1 MLYLSG
7 LAAAIGFRMN
17 LFNIGV
23 DGQYRVA
30 AFTAAVVAGEA
41 WLPGYLNTAL
51 AIVCAMA
58 VGALWAGIA
67 GMLRATRGV
76 SEVISTIMLNA
87 IATALVAYLLRKAA
101 VRVEGSNAIGTKK
114 IPESSRI
121 PNISIG
127 DGPGQEIY
135 GFVIIAV
142 LVGFLYWFVLNK
154 TVFGFDLRATG
165 RSTTAATASGIKI
178 TRMVVCAMLISGAVA
193 GLVGLPILFGDSY
206 QYGST
211 FQSGLG
217 FAGIAI
223 ALLGRNH
230 PIGVAIGALLFAF
243 LNEQSNPLQI
253 LVGVSPDIVAITQGV
268 IVLAVVI
275 SYEVV
280 RRTGV
285 RLEQQAVA
293 RALEQ
298 SAPSVRRSRHERPR
312 DRHRRRRPRPRP
324 KTRRIP
330 WWAFLAAVPGV
341 LLLLAV
347 LELVTGANDLASSGT
362 IAATLIATTPIM
374 LAGLGGLWSE
384 RAGVVNIGLEG
395 MMILGTYGAGY
406 FGYHYGAWAGR
417 PRRDRDGHAR
427 RPAARHRHGDLRRR
441 PHHLRCRD
449 QHHRARRGPVPR
461 LAHLRGAARRRLHPV
476 AEDPGRADDHL
487 RRR

>member
-1 MLYLSG
+1 MTPRMTKFVLAISAPILALVAAFVITSLVLAAAGDPVLDVWKQILSVPERRNVANIIDNAMVLYLSG
-7 LAAAIGFRMN
+7 LAAAVGFRMN

-23 DGQYRVA
+23 DGQYRIA

-67 GMLRATRGV
+67 GVLRATRGV

-101 VRVEGSNAIGTKK
+101 VRVEGSNSIGTKI
-114 IPESSRI
+114 IPKSSQI

-127 DGPGQEIY
+127 SGPGEEIY
-135 GFVIIAV
+135 GFVVIVV

-154 TVFGFDLRATG
+154 TRFGFDLRATG
-165 RSTTAATASGIKI
+165 HSTTAATASGVNI
-178 TRMVVCAMLISGAVA
+178 TRMVVLAMLISGAVA
-193 GLVGLPILFGDSY
+193 GLVGLPILFGDSF

-230 PIGVAIGALLFAF
+230 PIGVALGALLFAF

-268 IVLAVVI
+268 IVLTVVI
-275 SYEVV
+275 SYEIV
-280 RRTGV
+280 RRYGV

-293 RALEQ
+293 KALVPERREPEE
-298 SAPSVRRSRHERPR
+298 AP
-312 DRHRRRRPRPRP
+312 
-324 KTRRIP
+324 
-330 WWAFLAAVPGV
+330 A
-341 LLLLAV
+341 
-347 LELVTGANDLASSGT
+347 
-362 IAATLIATTPIM
+362 
-374 LAGLGGLWSE
+374 
-384 RAGVVNIGLEG
+384 
-395 MMILGTYGAGY
+395 
-406 FGYHYGAWAGR
+406 
-417 PRRDRDGHAR
+417 
-427 RPAARHRHGDLRRR
+427 
-441 PHHLRCRD
+441 
-449 QHHRARRGPVPR
+449 
-461 LAHLRGAARRRLHPV
+461 
-476 AEDPGRADDHL
+476 
-487 RRR
+487 

>member
-1 MLYLSG
+1 VLDVWKQILSVPERRNVANIIDNAMVLYLSG

-23 DGQYRVA
+23 DGQYRIA

-51 AIVCAMA
+51 AVLCAMA

-67 GMLRATRGV
+67 GVLRATRGV

-101 VRVEGSNAIGTKK
+101 VRVEGSNSIGTKI
-114 IPESSRI
+114 IPKSSQI

-127 DGPGQEIY
+127 SGPGQEIY
-135 GFVIIAV
+135 GFVVIVV

-154 TVFGFDLRATG
+154 TRFGFDLRATG
-165 RSTTAATASGIKI
+165 RSTTAATASGINI
-178 TRMVVCAMLISGAVA
+178 TRMVVLAMLISGAVA

-223 ALLGRNH
+223 ALLGRND
-230 PIGVAIGALLFAF
+230 PIGVAVGALLFAF

-268 IVLAVVI
+268 IVLTVVI
-275 SYEVV
+275 SYEIV
-280 RRTGV
+280 RRYGV

-293 RALEQ
+293 KALVPERRETEEA
-298 SAPSVRRSRHERPR
+298 SA
-312 DRHRRRRPRPRP
+312 
-324 KTRRIP
+324 
-330 WWAFLAAVPGV
+330 
-341 LLLLAV
+341 
-347 LELVTGANDLASSGT
+347 
-362 IAATLIATTPIM
+362 
-374 LAGLGGLWSE
+374 
-384 RAGVVNIGLEG
+384 
-395 MMILGTYGAGY
+395 
-406 FGYHYGAWAGR
+406 
-417 PRRDRDGHAR
+417 
-427 RPAARHRHGDLRRR
+427 
-441 PHHLRCRD
+441 
-449 QHHRARRGPVPR
+449 
-461 LAHLRGAARRRLHPV
+461 
-476 AEDPGRADDHL
+476 
-487 RRR
+487 

>member
-1 MLYLSG
+1 MTPRMTKFVLAISAPILALVAAFVITSLVLAVAGDPVLDVWKQILSVPERRNVANIIDNAMVLYLSG

-23 DGQYRVA
+23 DGQYRIA

-51 AIVCAMA
+51 AVLCAMA

-67 GMLRATRGV
+67 GVLRATRGV

-101 VRVEGSNAIGTKK
+101 VRVEGSNSIGTKI
-114 IPESSRI
+114 IPKSSQI

-127 DGPGQEIY
+127 SGPGQEIY
-135 GFVIIAV
+135 GFVVIVV

-154 TVFGFDLRATG
+154 TRFGFDLRATG
-165 RSTTAATASGIKI
+165 RSTTAATASGINI
-178 TRMVVCAMLISGAVA
+178 TRMVVLAMLISGAVA

-223 ALLGRNH
+223 ALLGRND
-230 PIGVAIGALLFAF
+230 PIGVAVGALLFAF

-268 IVLAVVI
+268 IVLTVVI
-275 SYEVV
+275 SYEIV
-280 RRTGV
+280 RRYGV

-293 RALEQ
+293 KALVPERRETEE
-298 SAPSVRRSRHERPR
+298 AP
-312 DRHRRRRPRPRP
+312 
-324 KTRRIP
+324 
-330 WWAFLAAVPGV
+330 A
-341 LLLLAV
+341 
-347 LELVTGANDLASSGT
+347 
-362 IAATLIATTPIM
+362 
-374 LAGLGGLWSE
+374 
-384 RAGVVNIGLEG
+384 
-395 MMILGTYGAGY
+395 
-406 FGYHYGAWAGR
+406 
-417 PRRDRDGHAR
+417 
-427 RPAARHRHGDLRRR
+427 
-441 PHHLRCRD
+441 
-449 QHHRARRGPVPR
+449 
-461 LAHLRGAARRRLHPV
+461 
-476 AEDPGRADDHL
+476 
-487 RRR
+487 

>member
-1 MLYLSG
+1 MTPRMTRFVLALSAPVLALVAAVVITSLVLAAAGDPVLDVWSQILSMPKRRNVANIIDNASVLYLSG

-23 DGQYRVA
+23 DGQYRIA

-67 GMLRATRGV
+67 GVLRATRGV

-101 VRVEGSNAIGTKK
+101 VQVEGSNAIGTKK
-114 IPESSRI
+114 IPEASRI
-121 PNISIG
+121 ANISIG
-127 DGPGQEIY
+127 SGPGEEIF
-135 GFVIIAV
+135 GFVVIAV
-142 LVGFLYWFVLNK
+142 LVGVLYWFLLNK

-165 RSTTAATASGIKI
+165 RSATAATASGIKI
-178 TRMVVCAMLISGAVA
+178 TRMVVFAMLISGAVA

-206 QYGST
+206 QYGSS

-285 RLEQQAVA
+285 RLEQQSVA

-298 SAPSVRRSRHERPR
+298 ERN
-312 DRHRRRRPRPRP
+312 DRQ
-324 KTRRIP
+324 
-330 WWAFLAAVPGV
+330 
-341 LLLLAV
+341 
-347 LELVTGANDLASSGT
+347 E
-362 IAATLIATTPIM
+362 ATA
-374 LAGLGGLWSE
+374 
-384 RAGVVNIGLEG
+384 
-395 MMILGTYGAGY
+395 
-406 FGYHYGAWAGR
+406 
-417 PRRDRDGHAR
+417 
-427 RPAARHRHGDLRRR
+427 
-441 PHHLRCRD
+441 
-449 QHHRARRGPVPR
+449 
-461 LAHLRGAARRRLHPV
+461 
-476 AEDPGRADDHL
+476 
-487 RRR
+487 